1 MNTARFLSL
10 AAAASLAAFT
20 LGCGPGGGDTSS
32 GGGSYPD
39 DSSSAKKPKVAF
51 ISNGVASFWTI
62 AAKGVE
68 AGGQQ
73 FNADVEV
80 IMPQDLADQKQKVE
94 DLLIRGFEGMAI
106 SPIDPA
112 NQTDLLNKA
121 AERCKLITQDSD
133 APESNRLCYI
143 GMDNYKAGRMCG
155 ELVKEAL
162 PNGGTIMILVGRM
175 EQDNAKRRRQGVID
189 EVLGRDYNP
198 SNFDPPNA
206 VLKNDKYQILGTL
219 TDQFDRA
226 RAKGNAEDTLAKYP
240 DIGCM
245 VGLFAYNPP
254 AAVEALKAAGKLGRV
269 QIVAFDEDDAT
280 LQGIQD
286 GHVHGTVVQNPY
298 EYGRKSVEV
307 LVELTKENNS
317 VIPEG
322 GFIDIPARQI
332 RKDNVVEFWDD
343 LKTKVGEG

>member
-1 MNTARFLSL
+1 MKISRLLSL
-10 AAAASLAAFT
+10 AAAASLAAMT
-20 LGCGPGGGDTSS
+20 LGCGQ
-32 GGGSYPD
+32 GGSSYSD
-39 DSSSAKKPKVAF
+39 DSSSASAGGGSAKKPKVAF

-62 AAKGVE
+62 ASKGVE
-68 AGGQQ
+68 AGGAE
-73 FNADVEV
+73 FNADVET

-121 AERCKLITQDSD
+121 AERCKLVTQDSD
-133 APESNRLCYI
+133 APDSNRLCYI

-175 EQDNAKRRRQGVID
+175 EQDNARRRRQGVID

-206 VLKNDKYQILGTL
+206 TLKNDKYEILGTL

-226 RAKGNAEDTLAKYP
+226 RAKGNAEDTIAKYP
-240 DIGCM
+240 NISCM

-254 AAVEALKAAGKLGRV
+254 AAIEALKAADKLGKV
-269 QIVAFDEDDAT
+269 KIVAFDEADAT
-280 LQGIQD
+280 LQGITD
-286 GHVHGTVVQNPY
+286 GTVYGTVVQNPY

-307 LVELTKENNS
+307 LVELIKGNNE

-322 GFIDIPARQI
+322 AFIDIPARQI
-332 RKDNVVEFWDD
+332 RKDNVEAFWTD
-343 LKTKVGEG
+343 LKSKVGEG